1 MIMLWICIVIGV
13 VVFGAMAYAMFKFRK
28 SKGAVAD
35 TNFTHST
42 VLEAI
47 WTGDPDRDPGRLG
60 DPGHAHGDGAVRRRP
75 RRPPRPT

>member
-1 MIMLWICIVIGV
+1 MLWICVAIGV

-35 TNFTHST
+35 KDFTHCT

-47 WTGDPDRDPGRLG
+47 WT
-60 DPGHAHGDGAVRRRP
+60 AVPIVILVGLARS
-75 RRPPRPT
+75 PPPAW